1 MRPSWDSMRLLLLA
15 STFLPAYAATT
26 WGFTDATVAVQAKG
40 AGIGNEFKEKIS
52 ENKPLSKPVSLGG
65 SDTLKV
71 ALTVQEGGSA
81 KRPHQAFLLLTDPN
95 TGLDISYPFNVKE
108 TGKSKLELTQK
119 DVPYQLLK
127 STQPID
133 ASIVIGSFGSSKGYR
148 GEAFKLAI
156 DRDVNVPLPATGAPK
171 YGKLAE
177 IHHIFKPDP
186 KNPPVI
192 MTLVFVGAVLATLP
206 VLAAIWIYLGAN
218 LNHLPAAVKSAPVP
232 HALFVGSIVGL
243 EGIFFLYYVSWN
255 LFQMLPAAV
264 AVGLV
269 TFLSGSRALSEVY
282 ERRLKG
288 LR

>member
-1 MRPSWDSMRLLLLA
+1 MFAD
-15 STFLPAYAATT
+15 
-26 WGFTDATVAVQAKG
+26 V
-40 AGIGNEFKEKIS
+40 
-52 ENKPLSKPVSLGG
+52 LSL
-65 SDTLKV
+65 
-71 ALTVQEGGSA
+71 Q
-81 KRPHQAFLLLTDPN
+81 
-95 TGLDISYPFNVKE
+95 
-108 TGKSKLELTQK
+108 TQK

-206 VLAAIWIYLGAN
+206 VLAAIVCPSHIEFRYRSQL
-218 LNHLPAAVKSAPVP
+218 
-232 HALFVGSIVGL
+232 
-243 EGIFFLYYVSWN
+243 
-255 LFQMLPAAV
+255 
-264 AVGLV
+264 
-269 TFLSGSRALSEVY
+269 TFICSGFISVRISTISLQQ
-282 ERRLKG
+282 
-288 LR
+288 